1 MKKGLMMTL
10 DTGRKKTGQR
20 KIHETENHLTGR
32 TRGEQG
38 KLWDGKKCK
47 EQFMDGMTGR
57 RHGLDFARGE
67 GGRSTKWYVCGTG
80 DGGTAKIEITGKMNR
95 VGVARD

>member
-32 TRGEQG
+32 TRREQ
-38 KLWDGKKCK
+38 
-47 EQFMDGMTGR
+47 E
-57 RHGLDFARGE
+57 
-67 GGRSTKWYVCGTG
+67 SY
-80 DGGTAKIEITGKMNR
+80 GTAKSAENNSRAG
-95 VGVARD
+95 